1 VFSFLPNVGLG
12 VGGGHLL
19 SDTPRRSW
27 SLELGATYQFLDDE
41 DFAADGNPKAGPWYQ
56 VRAGLKTSAPYA
68 PEEGRHLTGRL
79 GAVWLQ
85 ANGEPNILQRAGNHV
100 GLYGGIG
107 FETHLTSS
115 LSVGPEVTFLFVSR
129 QDELSLARPIPQLN
143 WHAIWWPGRTYSG
156 SPSQLGEVYGGVTA
170 VSSPWLGG
178 GFEAGQVFTKSAL
191 ATWSWEL
198 LIGWQNP
205 TGAASERRWAQFRLG
220 VKAGLSPTDT
230 VHWTARGGLAW
241 LRNPAENRFL
251 DDVQDHIGAYFGVGR
266 EYDVGTRL
274 AHGPELTLI
283 LVSAEQKVNLLFLPQ
298 LSWHAVVKL

>member
-1 VFSFLPNVGLG
+1 MRHFAAVIGLFSVLGFLGGCGSAGSAPVPPPPPAQRDRASPPSVYVDAVFSFLPNVGLG

-191 ATWSWEL
+191 ATC
-198 LIGWQNP
+198 
-205 TGAASERRWAQFRLG
+205 
-220 VKAGLSPTDT
+220 
-230 VHWTARGGLAW
+230 RG
-241 LRNPAENRFL
+241 NC
-251 DDVQDHIGAYFGVGR
+251 
-266 EYDVGTRL
+266 
-274 AHGPELTLI
+274 
-283 LVSAEQKVNLLFLPQ
+283 
-298 LSWHAVVKL
+298 